1 MNMREEK
8 VQKVRNTRLILSV
21 VVGAVIVSLVGY
33 KLFLSASES
42 SSNAG
47 VNINTSFDSGAN
59 HNDLVN
65 SPLIRQKHE
74 AYEAAKEKEAR
85 EGNTSFISTVGS
97 INPIKK
103 SQPLTNTNQNYNY
116 QSALKAR
123 QKNEYKTNELE
134 TKTTKQKDDVEIS
147 ESFEKAIKAYGLDKL
162 ELETHIATASGYKTV
177 TAPEYVQNVIVNQTA
192 SSITQSVLGQINA
205 GTFLYGVVINQINS
219 DFKTPVIAEIQMG
232 KYRGAKV
239 FGEFTVRDKWIDG
252 ISIEFN
258 KMIWKGITFTI
269 HAIAVN
275 ADYLPNLY
283 DDIDHH
289 YLQRFS
295 GLIAG
300 ATFGAIQGAAQP
312 YQGKNTPTVIVGSS
326 GSQTQVYTPPDAK
339 QIAFSAAGGAA
350 TNISGQ
356 LQPAFTSLWNR
367 PTTVTINRG
376 HGIGILFT
384 DTAEIKSEGEK

>member
-1 MNMREEK
+1 MNMKEEK
-8 VQKVRNTRLILSV
+8 VHKVRNTKLLISIA
-21 VVGAVIVSLVGY
+21 VGVVIVSLAGY

-42 SSNAG
+42 SSSVG
-47 VNINTSFDSGAN
+47 VSINTSFDSGSN
-59 HNDLVN
+59 RSDLVN
-65 SPLIRQKHE
+65 SSLIRQKHE
-74 AYEAAKEKEAR
+74 AYEEAKEKQAR
-85 EGNTSFISTVGS
+85 DDNTSFISTVGS
-97 INPIKK
+97 INPIKQ
-103 SQPLTNTNQNYNY
+103 SQPLTKPKQDYDY

-123 QKNEYKTNELE
+123 QKKEDNTDSVASK
-134 TKTTKQKDDVEIS
+134 TKTQSNDIQIS
-147 ESFEKAIKAYGLDKL
+147 DAFEKAIKAYGLDKL
-162 ELETHIATASGYKTV
+162 ELSTHTANASGYKTV
-177 TAPEYVQNVIVNQTA
+177 TPPEYTGRLLTQAVT
-192 SSITQSVLGQINA
+192 SMTQSILGQIDA
-205 GTFLYGVVINQINS
+205 GTTLYGVIINQINS
-219 DFKTPVIAEIQMG
+219 DFETPVIAEIQMG

-239 FGEFTVRDKWIDG
+239 FGKFTVRDKWIDG

-326 GSQTQVYTPPDAK
+326 GSQTQIYTPPDAK

-350 TNISGQ
+350 TSIAGQ
-356 LQPAFTSLWNR
+356 LQPVFTSLWDR
-367 PTTVTINRG
+367 PTTVTVNRG

-384 DTAEIKSEGEK
+384 ETSEIKVKGE